1 MPNVGGLVI
10 SNLNATSTM
19 PLRHSNIMHSRHR
32 LDSRFFLLQAIRTEN
47 PEMNLSIDRGGIFE
61 NRWPVNIP
69 ICEDCP
75 RVGRG
80 GDKTGW
86 SLRAREFRN
95 GRRLTFRARDARLTG
110 TV

>member
-19 PLRHSNIMHSRHR
+19 PLRHSNIMHSRHW
-32 LDSRFFLLQAIRTEN
+32 LDSRFLLLHAIRTEN

-69 ICEDCP
+69 ICEDRP
-75 RVGRG
+75 RVARWRQDAVDLESAPVPKRVTPHLPREGRPVFW
-80 GDKTGW
+80 KC
-86 SLRAREFRN
+86 
-95 GRRLTFRARDARLTG
+95 
-110 TV
+110 